1 MPKFYAQDYKITV
14 GTAVLSTSLAS
25 VTLDI
30 TADEVETTAF
40 GAAGG
45 YRTRI
50 GGLKDASVSLDFHQD
65 FGAGSIDALLFPL
78 LGSTVAVKIAPTS
91 GTVTASNPQYEFVAL
106 CTQYQ
111 PFAGAVGDLATLSVT
126 WPVTG
131 EVTRAT
137 APGA

>member
-1 MPKFYAQDYKITV
+1 MAKFFAKDYKITV
-14 GTAVLSTSLAS
+14 GTTVLSDDVAS

-40 GAAGG
+40 GST
-45 YRTRI
+45 YRSRI

-65 FGAGSIDALLFPL
+65 FGAGSVDAILFPL

-91 GTVTASNPQYEFVAL
+91 GTITATNPQYEFTAL

-126 WPVTG
+126 WPVSG

-137 APGA
+137 A